1 MERSGL
7 RDDPIVP
14 LAGTRAEGHALGI
27 DVGGTGVKAA
37 VVDLATGH
45 LLTDQIEEKTPHPAT
60 PGAVVEAI
68 AHVLR
73 ELEVSGELQPDMAAA
88 CGLPGVVKFGRLMT
102 AANLDKS
109 WVEAPAEEL
118 MAERLGRPVLA
129 INDADAAGL
138 AEMTYGA
145 GAGNEG
151 TVLFVGIGTGIGS
164 ALFIQSQL
172 VPNCEFGHI
181 ELYGQDAETLVSGA
195 SRERRGLGWKEW
207 AADFNAYL
215 AHMELYLWPDLVII
229 GGGVSRA
236 WAEYERYLESRAP
249 LVTARL
255 LNTAGVVGAAL
266 AGANAQ
272 QQRSELEGKPSQAAR
287 GAALAG

>member
-1 MERSGL
+1 MERSEA

-14 LAGTRAEGHALGI
+14 LAGTRVQGHALGI

-37 VVDLATGH
+37 VVDLSTGH
-45 LLTDQIEEKTPHPAT
+45 LVTDQIEQKTPRPAT
-60 PGAVVEAI
+60 PAAVVEAI
-68 AHVLR
+68 ANVLA
-73 ELEVSGELQPDMAAA
+73 ELQSSGELRPDLPVG
-88 CGLPGVVKFGRLMT
+88 CGLPGVVKYGRLMT
-102 AANLDKS
+102 AANIDKS
-109 WVEAPAEEL
+109 WVQAPAEEL
-118 MAERLGRPVLA
+118 MAGRLSRPVLA

-145 GAGNEG
+145 GAGNDG
-151 TVLFVGIGTGIGS
+151 TVLFVGIGTGIGT
-164 ALFIQSQL
+164 ALFIQGQL

-195 SRERRGLGWKEW
+195 SRERRGLGWREW
-207 AADFNAYL
+207 ATDFNAYL
-215 AHMELYLWPDLVII
+215 AHMELYLWPDLIII

-236 WAEYERYLESRAP
+236 WAEYESYLESRAP

-255 LNTAGVVGAAL
+255 LNTAGIVGAAL

-272 QQRSELEGKPSQAAR
+272 QATRPEGKPTEAR
-287 GAALAG
+287 PEAVAG